1 MKKIYKHLKDTAAAG
16 REERELNKEPAFI
29 DPPPPY
35 TDTHAQPPPCK
46 PGQVLTNK
54 LIRLEIEIENTNK
67 QDVALCKDGT

>member
-35 TDTHAQPPPCK
+35 TDTPPPCK

-67 QDVALCKDGT
+67 TGCNTV